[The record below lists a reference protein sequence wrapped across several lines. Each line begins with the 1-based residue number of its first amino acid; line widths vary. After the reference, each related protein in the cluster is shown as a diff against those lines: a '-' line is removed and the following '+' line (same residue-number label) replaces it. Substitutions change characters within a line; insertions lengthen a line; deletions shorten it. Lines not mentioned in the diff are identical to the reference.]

1 MTNRQKIVKA
11 MQEKKSKG
19 GDKGGDKAADTGGG
33 STDRSTIKPKSITGR
48 ISEART
54 RISKIG
60 ESAKIPEIEKKKSEK
75 KKKKNKS
82 LLGGAID
89 AVKGA
94 LSSKKGGRGRT
105 SSKME
110 QRRRARKGGSSVREQ
125 ATGKGKGKGKKKT
138 SELTH
143 KQKVAAEVKRL
154 ESGGKPF
161 QSRVDKSDWTAEDYA
176 EDYQGKADRKAKIE
190 SGVGSKKSK
199 RTYMTGIRDFE
210 KRAKKLRELGKIN

>member
-1 MTNRQKIVKA
+1 MTNRQKIVEA

-19 GDKGGDKAADTGGG
+19 GDTGGG
-33 STDRSTIKPKSITGR
+33 STDRSTIKSKSITGR
-48 ISEART
+48 IGEART

-60 ESAKIPEIEKKKSEK
+60 ESAKIPEIEKKKK
-75 KKKKNKS
+75 KKKKKS

-199 RTYMTGIRDFE
+199 KTYMTGIRDFE
-210 KRAKKLRELGKIN
+210 KRAKKLRELGKITLKKGK

>member
-1 MTNRQKIVKA
+1 MTNRQKIVNA

-19 GDKGGDKAADTGGG
+19 GDTGGDTGGG
-33 STDRSTIKPKSITGR
+33 STDRSTIKSKSITGR
-48 ISEART
+48 IGEART

-190 SGVGSKKSK
+190 SGVGSKKSEK
-199 RTYMTGIRDFE
+199 TYMTGIRGFE
-210 KRAKKLRELGKIN
+210 KRAKNLRELGKIN

>member
-1 MTNRQKIVKA
+1 

-33 STDRSTIKPKSITGR
+33 STDRSTIKSKSITGR
-48 ISEART
+48 IGEART

-75 KKKKNKS
+75 KKSEKKKEKNKS

-210 KRAKKLRELGKIN
+210 KRAKKLRELGKKN

>member
-1 MTNRQKIVKA
+1 

-19 GDKGGDKAADTGGG
+19 GDTGGG
-33 STDRSTIKPKSITGR
+33 STDRSTIKSKSITGR
-48 ISEART
+48 IGEART

-60 ESAKIPEIEKKKSEK
+60 ESAKIPEIEKKKK
-75 KKKKNKS
+75 KKKKKS

-94 LSSKKGGRGRT
+94 LSSKKGGRGRI

-199 RTYMTGIRDFE
+199 KTYMTGIRDFE
-210 KRAKKLRELGKIN
+210 KRAKKLRELGKITLKKGK